1 MKGRPCHLSAAR
13 GRTGSAAGWRWVGG
27 ACWAAIKSRELAS
40 FVYWYTKARKSV
52 LRSAAGPNLSLDQVW
67 ISSRPH
73 DGCWPVFLL
82 FFFCVSSLKIHIRRS
97 GNRLRKECFAFHSTH
112 VRKGVTSGVCLQ
124 DQLQNNALH
133 LS

>member
-52 LRSAAGPNLSLDQVW
+52 LRPAAGPNLSLDQVW

-73 DGCWPVFLL
+73 DGCWPIFSLLLLRFL
-82 FFFCVSSLKIHIRRS
+82 VENS
-97 GNRLRKECFAFHSTH
+97 HSA
-112 VRKGVTSGVCLQ
+112 VRKPVQKKKVLNGSGQTKRFELDLEVARTHFEDSKTSV
-124 DQLQNNALH
+124 
-133 LS
+133 